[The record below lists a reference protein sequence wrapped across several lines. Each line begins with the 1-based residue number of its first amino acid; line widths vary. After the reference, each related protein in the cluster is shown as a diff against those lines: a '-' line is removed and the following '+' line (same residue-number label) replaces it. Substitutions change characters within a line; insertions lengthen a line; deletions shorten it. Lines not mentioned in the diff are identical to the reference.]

1 MAHMRVTSITLLIL
15 AAAMLCPAQKRDEKS
30 ITVVLNDGHQKSF
43 ALGDVSKFEFTG
55 GNMVVSQRGHQE
67 NIPVSSIVRIDF
79 NAGVAKSLPL
89 GLNHFVGKWEFG
101 TGMGDQTFFVTL
113 DRDGRAHKT
122 IGSPRGTWTV
132 VDGEARITWDDGW
145 RDVIRKVGNKHQKFA
160 YEQGKSLNGDPS
172 NVADAKTLNSEP
184 I

>member
-1 MAHMRVTSITLLIL
+1 MAHVRITSIAILVL
-15 AAAMLCPAQKRDEKS
+15 AASLCAAQKQAEKS
-30 ITVVLNDGHQKSF
+30 ITVVLNDGQQKQFS
-43 ALGDVSKFEFTG
+43 LGEVSRIDFTG
-55 GNMVVSQRGHQE
+55 GSMVVTQRGHQE

-79 NAGVAKSLPL
+79 NPAATRSLPL

-101 TGMGDQTFFVTL
+101 TGMGNQTFFVTL

-160 YEQGKSLNGDPS
+160 YESGKSLTDDPS

>member
-1 MAHMRVTSITLLIL
+1 MAHMRITSIALLIL
-15 AAAMLCPAQKRDEKS
+15 AAASLCPAQKPAEKS
-30 ITVVLNDGHQKSF
+30 ITVVLSDGQQKHFSV
-43 ALGDVSKFEFTG
+43 GDVSRIDFTG
-55 GNMVVSQRGHQE
+55 GSMVVTLRGHQE
-67 NIPVSSIVRIDF
+67 NIPVASVVRIDF
-79 NAGVAKSLPL
+79 NPAATRSLPL

-101 TGMGDQTFFVTL
+101 TGMGNQTFFVTL

-160 YEQGKSLNGDPS
+160 YESGKSL
-172 NVADAKTLNSEP
+172 
-184 I
+184 